1 MSINIKMN
9 SYDMCVS
16 VKLSNEDEDY
26 EVNTSGFFRTLDD
39 FLSKLELYENVD
51 IEIKRETPS
60 VTQEYSN
67 TVSVSVSGNQSDL
80 FSFDN
85 NMNRG

>member
-1 MSINIKMN
+1 MSIHIKMN

-26 EVNTSGFFRTLDD
+26 EVNASGFLRTLDD
-39 FLSKLELYENVD
+39 FLSRLELYDNVD

-60 VTQEYSN
+60 VTQEHSD
-67 TVSVSVSGNQSDL
+67 TVSVSGNQSDL
-80 FSFDN
+80 FDN
-85 NMNRG
+85 SMNRG

>member
-1 MSINIKMN
+1 MSIHIKMN

-26 EVNTSGFFRTLDD
+26 EVNASGFLRTLDD
-39 FLSKLELYENVD
+39 FLSRLELYDNVD

-60 VTQEYSN
+60 VTQEYSD
-67 TVSVSVSGNQSDL
+67 TVSVSGNQSDL
-80 FSFDN
+80 FDN
-85 NMNRG
+85 SMNRG

>member
-1 MSINIKMN
+1 
-9 SYDMCVS
+9 MCVS

-26 EVNTSGFFRTLDD
+26 EVNTSGFLRTLDD
-39 FLSKLELYENVD
+39 FLSKLDLYENVD

-60 VTQEYSN
+60 VTQEYSD
-67 TVSVSVSGNQSDL
+67 TVSVSGNQSDL

>member
-1 MSINIKMN
+1 MSIHIKMN

-26 EVNTSGFFRTLDD
+26 EVNASGFLRTLDD
-39 FLSKLELYENVD
+39 FLSKLELYDNVD
-51 IEIKRETPS
+51 IEIKRDTPS
-60 VTQEYSN
+60 VTQEYN
-67 TVSVSVSGNQSDL
+67 DTVSVSVSGSQTDL
-80 FSFDN
+80 FDD

>member
-1 MSINIKMN
+1 MN

-39 FLSKLELYENVD
+39 FLSKLELYDNVS

-67 TVSVSVSGNQSDL
+67 TVSVSVSGSQTDL

-85 NMNRG
+85 NMNRD